1 MKLRWWKYFP
11 LLALILAFSACGSH
25 KTTKNIPADTDPVL
39 TTNPNLKKITEQ
51 IQNSP
56 NDAALYFRRGT
67 VLERM
72 QLDSLAF
79 KDYRTATLLDTNN
92 AEYLSA
98 VGNLL
103 FEDKDLTGSVGW
115 LQKAIDKN
123 PTDQKAHLKIA
134 KLFLYIKDYPKAFAE
149 INIALRKNV
158 FNPEGYYLKGMLYKD
173 MKDTA
178 KAISNFLTA
187 RQYAPDYADALVQ
200 LGVLYIAKKDPIAL
214 KYLDDAYIADSSNV
228 FPIYAK
234 GMYYQETNDYEKA
247 KEEFKKCILRN
258 NHYVD
263 AYFNMGYILMQ
274 QDSVKKAYHQ
284 YDIVTKIDPRNPTGY
299 YDRGYCSEQM
309 DSLKNA
315 VSDYRMAASM
325 DTAYKSPKLALQR
338 LGVK

>member
-11 LLALILAFSACGSH
+11 LLAGIMLFIACNSH
-25 KTTKNIPADTDPVL
+25 NHTTAPADTDPVL
-39 TTNPNLKKITEQ
+39 NTDPNLKKLTEK
-51 IQNSP
+51 IHNSP
-56 NDAALYFRRGT
+56 NDAVLYYNRGNM
-67 VLERM
+67 LQRM
-72 QLDSLAF
+72 QMDSLAF
-79 KDYRTATLLDTNN
+79 KDFRTAASLDTNN

-98 VGNLL
+98 IGNLL
-103 FEDKDLTGSVGW
+103 FEDRDLTGSIVW

-134 KLFLYIKDYPKAFAE
+134 KLFLYIKDYPKSFAE
-149 INIALRKNV
+149 INIVLRKNV
-158 FNPEGYYLKGMLYKD
+158 FSPEAYFLKGMLYKD

-187 RQYAPDYADALVQ
+187 RQYAPDYHDALIQ

-214 KYLDDAYIADSSNV
+214 EYLNDAFIADSSDV
-228 FPIYAK
+228 FPIYAR
-234 GMYYQETNDYEKA
+234 GMYYQQTKDYEKA
-247 KEEFKKCILRN
+247 KEEYKKCIILN

-263 AYFNMGYILMQ
+263 AYFNMGFVYMQ

-299 YDRGYCSEQM
+299 YNRGYCSEAM
-309 DSLKNA
+309 DSLRNA
-315 VSDYRMAASM
+315 VADYRMAASM